1 METNVTEST
10 PVAMLTVGQLANY
23 LNNHHGETPAP
34 DQDTGRKAHRVAG
47 PEPGTMQGKYVYG
60 LRGICTRYGV
70 GKNTA
75 CNWANGL
82 LAPAVIKEGRKI
94 IVNTEKADL
103 ILEQWTQEQRQR
115 KAAR

>member
-10 PVAMLTVGQLANY
+10 PVAMLTVGQLANF
-23 LNNHHGETPAP
+23 LNNHPGETATQEPEHRGARPAL
-34 DQDTGRKAHRVAG
+34 V
-47 PEPGTMQGKYVYG
+47 PEQGKYIYG
-60 LRGICTRYGV
+60 LRGIRQRYGV

-75 CNWANGL
+75 CGWVRDDGI
-82 LAPAVIKEGRKI
+82 LAPAVIREGRKI
-94 IVNTEKADL
+94 IVNAEKADL